1 MTSGALFKII
11 VHICD
16 HLFLAPSCNES
27 QKKTEPSSI
36 GQLGYDTAG
45 NPAVSVKPVAFR
57 PCLATG
63 LALSCVDKNFYY
75 NIILLENVNG
85 LNIY

>member
-1 MTSGALFKII
+1 MGNNYVII

-16 HLFLAPSCNES
+16 RLFLATSCNES

-36 GQLGYDTAG
+36 GQLGYVTAG

-63 LALSCVDKNFYY
+63 LALSCVYKNFY
-75 NIILLENVNG
+75 
-85 LNIY
+85 